1 MTSVKF
7 EKLGNVGL
15 ITLDNPPINLVD
27 DNLLLE
33 LGRALDEVESSGVR
47 AALLHATGDHFGPG
61 VNVKTTFSGVNSTFS
76 GVNSKGAR
84 KMLTRAI
91 PMVLR
96 LEQLDVP
103 IVCAVQGFCFAASLE
118 IALRCDIIIASEDA
132 KFAQVERDIGAA
144 TYLGGIYLLAERCG
158 PARAREICLTGE
170 RYDAAVFERWNIVNR
185 VVPRASLYAE
195 ALAWAQRFADGP
207 TKAYAANERL
217 LRGFLDYGTRGADE
231 MLLDIG
237 PPLFDSEDFKAGVQS
252 VVEYGVKNFRDKV
265 RFRGS

>member
-27 DNLLLE
+27 DDLLLE

-61 VNVKTTFSGVNSTFS
+61 VNVKTTFSGVNS
-76 GVNSKGAR
+76 KGAR
-84 KMLTRAI
+84 KMLTTAI
-91 PMVLR
+91 PIVLR

-118 IALRCDIIIASEDA
+118 IALRCDVIIASEDA

-170 RYDAAVFERWNIVNR
+170 RYDAAAFERWNIVNR
-185 VVPRASLYAE
+185 IVPRASLYTE
-195 ALAWAQRFADGP
+195 ALAWTQRFADGP

-231 MLLDIG
+231 FLLEIG
-237 PPLFDSEDFKAGVQS
+237 PPLFESEDFKAGVQS
-252 VVEYGVKNFRDKV
+252 VVEHGAKNFRGKV
-265 RFRGS
+265 VFRGS